1 MVPVSQRKRSPQFC
15 VALVALAIVVG
26 ACGGGG
32 KHGNTTQPPVTKPK
46 VLSIQTA
53 ILKVGKVD
61 VESAGPPNAQIDPRT
76 GRAVMGIAQK
86 YIDNAVFAP
95 LQKGTLGVEYP
106 KLFDSGVKPLAIGA
120 DRNALT
126 DLNVGTATRLSTNA
140 TPVLLS
146 ALAGSLGELTYVAT
160 DFDLRVKGFIG
171 TQRLG
176 ITRHIEFTFAQT
188 GKNWLVT
195 AYRVQVIRQTAA
207 GTTTTTATAGSTKP

>member
-1 MVPVSQRKRSPQFC
+1 MMALVSQRKRSPQFC
-15 VALVALAIVVG
+15 VALGALALAVA

-32 KHGNTTQPPVTKPK
+32 GKHAGTSTTTKPK
-46 VLSIQTA
+46 VLAIKTA

-61 VESAGPPNAQIDPRT
+61 VESAGPPNAKIDPPT
-76 GRAVMGIAQK
+76 GRAVMTIAQK

-95 LQKGTLGVEYP
+95 LQKGTLGAEYA
-106 KLFDSGVKPLAIGA
+106 KLFDPGVKPLAISA

-126 DLNVGTATRLSTNA
+126 DLSVGKATNLSTKA

-160 DFDLRVKGFIG
+160 NFDLTVKGTIG
-171 TQRLG
+171 TQKLG
-176 ITRHIEFTFAQT
+176 ITRHIEFTFAKT

-195 AYRVQVIRQTAA
+195 AYRVQTIRKSVA